1 VSLTVDEVACW
12 AGEPLILFLGV
23 STSGSVAHAV
33 FDRWAAEL
41 GRPWALWGVDLPAS
55 APPGAFRRL
64 VSAMRGN
71 PAVDGAVVTAHKL
84 RLYRAC
90 AQDLARRDW
99 LTEIT
104 HEINALATTG
114 VLAGYARDAL
124 SLARILPGL
133 IRSTAGDGL
142 DDLHVLCLGAG
153 GAATALLLALH
164 LDTDPERDGGAGGRD
179 RADPPA
185 SVTFTDVDPRALADL
200 RSVAGRAGIGTSRL
214 SFVRVRDPADSD
226 ALVSGLPSPGFV
238 INATGLGKDAAG
250 SPVTGRA
257 RFGPGTLAWDL
268 NYRGDL
274 AFLRQAAA
282 SGATALDGWDYF
294 VAGWAGG
301 LTAIA
306 QTPFTGDLLTRFAQA
321 AAPLRPAPWHP
332 PPPRP
337 PNRIDAT

>member
-1 VSLTVDEVACW
+1 MRWSLVASGSVILTADEVGSW
-12 AGEPLILFLGV
+12 DGRPLILFVGV

-33 FDRWAAEL
+33 FDGWAAEL
-41 GRPWALWGVDLPAS
+41 GRPWVLRGIDLRTDTPAET
-55 APPGAFRRL
+55 FRRL
-64 VSAMRGN
+64 VSAMHGN

-90 AQDLARRDW
+90 AQELARRDW

-104 HEINALATTG
+104 HEINALATG
-114 VLAGYARDAL
+114 AALAGYARDAL
-124 SLARILPGL
+124 SLARVLPSL
-133 IRSTAGDGL
+133 IRSTEADGL
-142 DDLHVLCLGAG
+142 GELHVLCLGAG

-164 LDTDPERDGGAGGRD
+164 LDTDADRDGTAGPRA

-185 SVTFTDVDPRALADL
+185 GVTFTDVDPGALADL

-214 SFVRVRDPADSD
+214 SFIPVREPADGD
-226 ALVSGLPSPGFV
+226 ALVARLASPALV
-238 INATGLGKDAAG
+238 INATGLGKDAPG
-250 SPVTGRA
+250 SPVTRRA

-274 AFLRQAAA
+274 VFLRQAAA
-282 SGATALDGWDYF
+282 SGAGTLDGWDYF

-306 QTPFTGDLLTRFAQA
+306 QTPFTADLLARFTRA
-321 AAPLRPAPWHP
+321 AAPYRPLS
-332 PPPRP
+332 
-337 PNRIDAT
+337 